1 MSYQSCKLRIHF
13 LQYIYNNTLT
23 LYSGVEGQIVHF
35 PIVLAEENSCTV
47 NNYRFDDIPT
57 AVSFYCDNRLAGVF
71 LQPPVRPVLH
81 AHFFL
86 HPFILSSP
94 LALCR
99 LLLLS
104 RSLIFQELVPLCA
117 LCSSLSPSQQCQPLQ
132 ATIIIY
138 SNRSNSQPHLH
149 NTTNS
154 FTARALERMV

>member
-13 LQYIYNNTLT
+13 LQYNNTLT

-35 PIVLAEENSCTV
+35 PVVLAEENSCTV
-47 NNYRFDDIPT
+47 NNYRFDDLPT

-81 AHFFL
+81 AHLFL
-86 HPFILSSP
+86 HLFTLSSSF
-94 LALCR
+94 ALCR

-104 RSLIFQELVPLCA
+104 RSLIFQELVLLCT
-117 LCSSLSPSQQCQPLQ
+117 LCSFLSPSQQCQPLQ

-138 SNRSNSQPHLH
+138 SNRSNSQPHLR

-154 FTARALERMV
+154 FTARALERMG